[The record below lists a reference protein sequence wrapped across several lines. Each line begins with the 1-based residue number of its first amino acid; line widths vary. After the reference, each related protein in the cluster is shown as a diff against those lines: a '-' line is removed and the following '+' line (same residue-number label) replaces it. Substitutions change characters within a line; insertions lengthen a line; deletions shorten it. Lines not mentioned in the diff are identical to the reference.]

1 MTKTQNCGV
10 PRWTARDDG
19 TDVNDAND
27 DVNDVNDDVNDDEVI
42 YVHIF
47 ILVV

>member
-1 MTKTQNCGV
+1 M

-27 DVNDVNDDVNDDEVI
+27 DVNDDVNDVNDDEVI